1 MPYLIIYYEKTLQM
15 ADYVFIMAPA
25 IILAGVF
32 TFFWGK
38 AYDKYGFNKSI
49 VPSLGLLA
57 LGYIFLIFFTGKL
70 LVFIG
75 SLLMMCGYLSGM
87 AVFGAIIRDKTPEN
101 KSGMFQGLRIVG
113 QVLIPG
119 IIGPYIGKLV
129 LRNAEVITNNDGT
142 TSFLPNQSIFV
153 SALVVL
159 AILSVAV
166 ALTIFLKGKNRNEEK

>member
-1 MPYLIIYYEKTLQM
+1 
-15 ADYVFIMAPA
+15 
-25 IILAGVF
+25 
-32 TFFWGK
+32 
-38 AYDKYGFNKSI
+38 
-49 VPSLGLLA
+49 
-57 LGYIFLIFFTGKL
+57 
-70 LVFIG
+70 
-75 SLLMMCGYLSGM
+75 MMCGYLSGM

-166 ALTIFLKGKNRNEEK
+166 ALTIFLKGKN

>member
-1 MPYLIIYYEKTLQM
+1 M

-25 IILAGVF
+25 ILLAGVF

-38 AYDKYGFNKSI
+38 SYDKYGFNKSI
-49 VPSLGLLA
+49 IPSLGLLA
-57 LGYIFLIFFTGKL
+57 IGYILLILFTGKA

-101 KSGMFQGLRIVG
+101 KAGMFQGLRIVG

-129 LRNAEVITNNDGT
+129 LRNAEIITNNDGT

-153 SALVVL
+153 SALAVL
-159 AILSVAV
+159 IILSVLV
-166 ALTIFLKGKNRNEEK
+166 ALVILLKGKKENEEK

>member
-1 MPYLIIYYEKTLQM
+1 
-15 ADYVFIMAPA
+15 
-25 IILAGVF
+25 
-32 TFFWGK
+32 
-38 AYDKYGFNKSI
+38 
-49 VPSLGLLA
+49 
-57 LGYIFLIFFTGKL
+57 
-70 LVFIG
+70 
-75 SLLMMCGYLSGM
+75 MMCGYLSGM

-153 SALVVL
+153 SALAVL
-159 AILSVAV
+159 VILSVLV
-166 ALTIFLKGKNRNEEK
+166 ALVILLKGKKQNEEK

>member
-1 MPYLIIYYEKTLQM
+1 
-15 ADYVFIMAPA
+15 
-25 IILAGVF
+25 
-32 TFFWGK
+32 
-38 AYDKYGFNKSI
+38 
-49 VPSLGLLA
+49 
-57 LGYIFLIFFTGKL
+57 
-70 LVFIG
+70 
-75 SLLMMCGYLSGM
+75 MMCGYLSGM